1 MGEAVG
7 EVITEVVVAVVVSE
21 VASTIAEKIGLS
33 DSMANLVGIGAAG
46 YVAHARA
53 QEDPHPLFGGGRG
66 EEDAAP
72 TAGMD
77 LNLGIQGAEPE
88 QAGTTSPVAPSD
100 VAPSGPA
107 PNAVAGLTDP
117 GGQGPG
123 GVLPAGGVQPGML
136 TQGAPTPASVAQQPD
151 PVPSVTAPTVASSTV
166 GKTGGD
172 VGSEDGYWSK
182 LFSSERTMDMLLAGI
197 GGAARD
203 DQAREEREY
212 PEEVAKANAAD
223 WVARGTGNL
232 GTIRQ
237 SFPGQGYLSSYQ
249 Q

>member
-1 MGEAVG
+1 MGDAVT

-21 VASTIAEKIGLS
+21 VASGIAEKIGLS

-46 YVAHARA
+46 YVAHARN
-53 QEDPHPLFGGGRG
+53 QEEPHPIFGGGTG
-66 EEDAAP
+66 EAEAP
-72 TAGMD
+72 PAAGMD
-77 LNLGIQGAEPE
+77 LSTGIQGAEAS

-100 VAPSGPA
+100 VAASGPA

-123 GVLPAGGVQPGML
+123 GTINTATPGLL
-136 TQGAPTPASVAQQPD
+136 TQGQTPAGAANQPA
-151 PVPSVTAPTVASSTV
+151 PVPTTNVPTVQSSTV

-172 VGSEDGYWSK
+172 VGNEESYWTK

-197 GGAARD
+197 GGAAKD
-203 DQAREEREY
+203 KQATEDREY
-212 PEEVAKANAAD
+212 PEKVARANAAG
-223 WVARGTGNL
+223 WVNADPNPGGVGSL
-232 GTIRQ
+232 RQ
-237 SFPGQGYLSSYQ
+237 SFPGQGYLSNYQ

>member
-1 MGEAVG
+1 MGDAVA
-7 EVITEVVVAVVVSE
+7 EVVTEVVVAVVVSE
-21 VASTIAEKIGLS
+21 VASTIAEKVGLS

-46 YVAHARA
+46 YVAHART
-53 QEDPHPLFGGGRG
+53 QEEPHPIFGGGTGG
-66 EEDAAP
+66 EEAP

-77 LNLGIQGAEPE
+77 LSTGIQGVTPPPA
-88 QAGTTSPVAPSD
+88 QGQPVAPSD

-123 GVLPAGGVQPGML
+123 GTLPAGGAGAGML
-136 TQGAPTPASVAQQPD
+136 TQGQATPGTAPPPD
-151 PVPSVTAPTVASSTV
+151 PVPTAPAPTVQSSTV

-172 VGSEDGYWSK
+172 VGEDSYWSK

-197 GGAARD
+197 GGAAKD
-203 DQAREEREY
+203 KQATEEREY
-212 PEEVAKANAAD
+212 PEKVAKANEAEWLKA
-223 WVARGTGNL
+223 GTGNL
-232 GTIRQ
+232 GKLRQ